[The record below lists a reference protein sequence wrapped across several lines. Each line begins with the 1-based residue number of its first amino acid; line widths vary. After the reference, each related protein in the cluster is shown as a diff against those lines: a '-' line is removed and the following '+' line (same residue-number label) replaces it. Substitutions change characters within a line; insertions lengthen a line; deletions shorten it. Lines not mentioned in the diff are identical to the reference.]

1 LKKRDKILISIGVL
15 IVGWFLSGFAFTTK
29 FGHPISTICLIMGV
43 VMFIFGIIFL
53 IINLNRE

>member
-1 LKKRDKILISIGVL
+1 LKKRDKIIISIGAL
-15 IVGWFLSGFAFTTK
+15 IVSWFLSGLAFTTE